1 MKKFNPVLPRL
12 IQFGKYYCIA
22 NPCATELYSVITA
35 DVLSKAGMI
44 ALAERG
50 LVYRTKEEA
59 VRHAL
64 SLISPGIELIRQMSQ
79 DPDSTDDEYGEDDD
93 EYDED
98 NYDDDDDICALCDGT
113 GEGQFDGQ
121 RCTRCRGRGY

>member
-1 MKKFNPVLPRL
+1 MKKSNPVLPRL
-12 IQFGKYYCIA
+12 IQFGKYYCVA
-22 NPCATELYSVITA
+22 NPCRPDLYSVVTAEAIT
-35 DVLSKAGMI
+35 KASLV

-64 SLISPGIELIRQMSQ
+64 SLVSPGIELVRQLSQ
-79 DPDSTDDEYGEDDD
+79 DPANTDNECEDDEDEDD
-93 EYDED
+93 Y
-98 NYDDDDDICALCDGT
+98 DDICALCDGT

>member
-1 MKKFNPVLPRL
+1 MKKSNPVLPRL
-12 IQFGKYYCIA
+12 IQYGKYYCIA

-35 DVLSKAGMI
+35 DVLSKAGMV

-50 LVYRTKEEA
+50 LVFRTKEEA

-64 SLISPGIELIRQMSQ
+64 SLVSPGIELVRQMSQ
-79 DPDSTDDEYGEDDD
+79 DPANTDDECDEDEDEDD
-93 EYDED
+93 Y
-98 NYDDDDDICALCDGT
+98 DDICALCDGT